1 MKIVITGTTS
11 GIGRALALHYAQ
23 RGVTLGLL
31 GRRQELLTT
40 TATECTARGAT
51 VVPAA
56 LDVQDEAAMRTY
68 AEQFILQAQGI
79 DLVIANAGVG
89 EHDNL
94 GSGNAAYHTRIFAV
108 NVIGLLNTLLPFI
121 PQMIRQRQ
129 GHLVA
134 IASVAGYRALP
145 GSTTYAATKI
155 AVRALMEGYG
165 WELRRHGIVTSTI
178 NPGFVVSEMTSRNQF
193 RMPFLVPTDVAA
205 GKIARAIE
213 RRRRSYT
220 FPWPMAIAA
229 RLLPFIPSAV
239 LGRVAAHARKQPGP

>member
-1 MKIVITGTTS
+1 MKIVITGATS

-23 RGVTLGLL
+23 HGVTLGLL

-40 TATECTARGAT
+40 TATECTTRGAA
-51 VVPAA
+51 VMPAA
-56 LDVQDEAAMRTY
+56 LDVQDEAGMRVY

-89 EHDNL
+89 EPDDL
-94 GSGNAAYHTRIFAV
+94 GSGNAAYHTHIFAV
-108 NVIGLLNTLLPFI
+108 NVIGLLHTLLPFI
-121 PQMIRQRQ
+121 PQMMRQRQ

-134 IASVAGYRALP
+134 IASVASFRALP

-165 WELRRHGIVTSTI
+165 WELRRHGIVTTTI
-178 NPGFVVSEMTSRNQF
+178 NPGFVVSEMTARNQF
-193 RMPFLVPTDVAA
+193 RMPFLLPTDVAA
-205 GKIARAIE
+205 RKIARAIE

-229 RLLPFIPSAV
+229 RLLPCIPGAI
-239 LGRVAAHARKQPGP
+239 LGRITPPGKRPSP